1 MSNTAAA
8 PCPCGS
14 GSVYGGCCQRLH
26 QGEPAANA
34 EALMRS
40 RYTAFVYG
48 LQDYL
53 LSSWDARTRP
63 AELPLDTDTHWFGL
77 TVHEVRQNSTAAT
90 VSFSARF
97 REGRGWFCL
106 SEVSEF
112 VLSDDGHW
120 RYVMVRLIFS
130 RCIRDVMILV
140 CAAVRKNIKSAVASE
155 GGGCHSSGQDGSFGR
170 AIPLI
175 SMPQIMA
182 NVPITESSI
191 IRFTSMLWRW

>member
-120 RYVMVRLIFS
+120 RYVDGKAHFQPLHPGRNDPCL
-130 RCIRDVMILV
+130 CG
-140 CAAVRKNIKSAVASE
+140 SE
-155 GGGCHSSGQDGSFGR
+155 KKYKKCCG
-170 AIPLI
+170 I
-175 SMPQIMA
+175 
-182 NVPITESSI
+182 
-191 IRFTSMLWRW
+191 